1 MSGDFRNICDINN
14 IPKLEERFE
23 TALEAQEYAKK
34 NPNVVI
40 TRSPNDNGYIIKKK
54 SNYLDKNIKFIV
66 DITVLEEITDITD
79 TELKE
84 IINYISIFLSNRF
97 DKLYEVNHFIS
108 KHNKWDDFSSI
119 RSKNDYDSVYKE
131 IDGILPKFFSIASK
145 LLLTDSTSTKKL
157 DKAEKW

>member
-1 MSGDFRNICDINN
+1 MSGDFRNIYDINN

-34 NPNVVI
+34 NPNAVI
-40 TRSPNDNGYIIKKK
+40 TRSSNDNGYIIKKK

-66 DITVLEEITDITD
+66 DITVLQEITDITD
-79 TELKE
+79 IELKQ

-97 DKLYEVNHFIS
+97 DKLHEVNKFIS
-108 KHNKWDDFSSI
+108 KYNKWDDFSSI
-119 RSKNDYDSVYKE
+119 RSKNDYDSLYKE
-131 IDGILPKFFSIASK
+131 IDGILPQFFSIASK
-145 LLLTDSTSTKKL
+145 LLQTDSASTKKL